1 MSWIA
6 PLSESCSDD
15 DAGGPLNRRR
25 ACDLFFS
32 RLPRQV
38 HLPVAVPIDE
48 WTLRNCSKPHAPLD
62 LQPRDRSLSLSFPR
76 MRDHDDVVAV
86 GGNHPDQPDRVS
98 IVEPIRLPR
107 GRKRPLE
114 LDDLGRAAGL
124 GRLRFR
130 FFDLSVSSMETYR
143 LTVCQTGRGRVRFQD
158 GVNSRQRDH

>member
-6 PLSESCSDD
+6 PLSESCNDD
-15 DAGGPLNRRR
+15 DAGGPLNRHR
-25 ACDLFFS
+25 ACDLFSS

-48 WTLRNCSKPHAPLD
+48 WTLRNYSKPHAPLD

-98 IVEPIRLPR
+98 IVEQIRLPR
-107 GRKRPLE
+107 GRKCPLE
-114 LDDLGRAAGL
+114 PDDLGRAAGL

-130 FFDLSVSSMETYR
+130 LFWLIRLIYGDL
-143 LTVCQTGRGRVRFQD
+143 
-158 GVNSRQRDH
+158 